1 MTATVL
7 LIWIISLLLL
17 GILIFL
23 PNFGLLARW
32 RAYRINRQREQVED
46 SLKHLLNREQS
57 GRHASPES
65 LAGGLQ
71 LSMPAALR
79 LIDRMETQGLLQSR
93 PDGMHLTPQG
103 ERWALQVVR
112 AHRLWERY
120 LAYEARLP
128 LEKIHREAHHREHH
142 MSVQQVDELDAQLGY
157 PQNDPHGDPIPNRD
171 GVFSEDPSKSLTDW
185 PLDTPGK
192 IVQLEDEPPVVY
204 AQILAEG
211 LRLGQV
217 VRVLEASP
225 ERILLSDGESEFRL
239 APSVAANVF
248 LRAIPVSPASQP
260 GVIPLSELADG
271 RQGEVVDLDAAC
283 QGFTRRRLLDLGMT
297 PGAQLV
303 PEMRNFFG
311 DPRAYRIRGTLIALR
326 KEQAGQ
332 VWVRPVKEISD
343 E

>member
-1 MTATVL
+1 MTATGL
-7 LIWIISLLLL
+7 LIWIVLLLLL
-17 GILIFL
+17 GLLIFL
-23 PNFGLLARW
+23 PSFGMLARW

-46 SLKHLLNREQS
+46 ALKQLLNREQA
-57 GRHASPES
+57 GRHASTES

-71 LSMPAALR
+71 LSLPAALR
-79 LIDRMETQGLLQSR
+79 LVDRMETQGLLQSR
-93 PDGMHLTPQG
+93 TDGLHLTPQG

-128 LEKIHREAHHREHH
+128 LEKIHSEAHRREHH
-142 MSVQQVDELDAQLGY
+142 MSVQQVDDLDAQLGY

-171 GVFSEDPSKSLTDW
+171 GVLSEEPGKSLMDW
-185 PLDTPGK
+185 PADTPGK
-192 IVQLEDEPPVVY
+192 IVHLEDEPPVAY

-217 VRVLEASP
+217 VRVLEAAP
-225 ERILLSDGESEFRL
+225 ERILLSDGENEFRL

-248 LRAIPVSPASQP
+248 LTAIPVSPTSQP

-271 RQGEVVDLDAAC
+271 SQGEVVALDEAC

-297 PGAQLV
+297 PGAKLV

-332 VWVRPVKEISD
+332 VWVRPVTE
-343 E
+343 

>member
-1 MTATVL
+1 MTAAGFV
-7 LIWIISLLLL
+7 IWIVVLLLL
-17 GILIFL
+17 GVLFLL

-46 SLKHLLNREQS
+46 ALKHLLNRELA

-71 LSMPAALR
+71 LTLPAVLR
-79 LIDRMETQGLLQSR
+79 LVKQMEAQGLLQSR
-93 PDGMHLTPQG
+93 PDGLHLTPQG

-128 LEKIHREAHHREHH
+128 LEKVHREAHRREHR
-142 MSVQQVDELDAQLGY
+142 MTVQQIDDLDAQLGY
-157 PQNDPHGDPIPNRD
+157 PQSDPHGDPIPSRD
-171 GVFSEDPSKSLTDW
+171 GLLAQDSGESLTDW
-185 PLDTPGK
+185 PVDKPGK
-192 IVQLEDEPPVVY
+192 IVHLEDEPPVAY

-217 VRVLEASP
+217 VRVLESHA
-225 ERILLSDGESEFRL
+225 ERILLSDGENEYRL

-248 LRAIPVSPASQP
+248 VVPMPTSPASQP
-260 GVIPLSELADG
+260 GVVPLSDLADG
-271 RQGEVVDLDAAC
+271 RQGEVVALDEAC

-326 KEQAGQ
+326 KEQAEQ
-332 VWVRPVKEISD
+332 VWVRPLAD
-343 E
+343 

>member
-1 MTATVL
+1 MTATGL
-7 LIWIISLLLL
+7 LIWIILLLLL
-17 GILIFL
+17 GLLIFL
-23 PNFGLLARW
+23 PSFGMLARW

-46 SLKHLLNREQS
+46 ALKHLLNREQS

-65 LAGGLQ
+65 IAGGLQ
-71 LSMPAALR
+71 LSLAAALR
-79 LIDRMETQGLLQSR
+79 LVDRMETQELLQSR
-93 PDGMHLTPQG
+93 PDGLHLTPQG

-128 LEKIHREAHHREHH
+128 LEKVHGEAHRHEHH
-142 MSVQQVDELDAQLGY
+142 MTVQQVDDLDARLGY
-157 PQNDPHGDPIPNRD
+157 PRNDPHGDPIPSRD
-171 GVFSEDPSKSLTDW
+171 GVLAKESGKSLTDW
-185 PLDTPGK
+185 PVDTPGK
-192 IVQLEDEPPVVY
+192 IVHLEDEPPVAY

-211 LRLGQV
+211 LRLSQV
-217 VRVLEASP
+217 VRVLETSP
-225 ERILLSDGESEFRL
+225 ERILLSDGESEYRL

-248 LRAIPVSPASQP
+248 VVPIPTSPTSQP

-271 RQGEVVDLDAAC
+271 RQGEVVALDEAC

-332 VWVRPVKEISD
+332 VWVRPLVD
-343 E
+343 

>member
-1 MTATVL
+1 MTAASL
-7 LIWIISLLLL
+7 LIWVILLVLL
-17 GILIFL
+17 GVLIFL

-32 RAYRINRQREQVED
+32 RAYRVDRQREQVED
-46 SLKHLLNREQS
+46 ALKHLLNREQS

-71 LSMPAALR
+71 LTASAALR
-79 LIDRMETQGLLQSR
+79 LVKQMETQGLLQSR
-93 PDGMHLTPQG
+93 PDGLHLTPQG

-128 LEKIHREAHHREHH
+128 LEKVHSEAHRREHH
-142 MSVQQVDELDAQLGY
+142 LTVQQVDDLDAQLGY
-157 PQNDPHGDPIPNRD
+157 PQNDPHGDPIPSRD
-171 GVFSEDPSKSLTDW
+171 GVLPEDSGESLTDW
-185 PLDTPGK
+185 PVDKPGK
-192 IVQLEDEPPVVY
+192 IVHLEDEPPVAY

-217 VRVLEASP
+217 VRVLEATV
-225 ERILLSDGESEFRL
+225 ERILLSDGENEYRL

-248 LRAIPVSPASQP
+248 VAPMPASPASQP
-260 GVIPLSELADG
+260 GVIPLSELEDG
-271 RQGEVVDLDAAC
+271 RQGEVVALDEAC

-297 PGAQLV
+297 PGTHLV

-332 VWVRPVKEISD
+332 VWVRPLPD
-343 E
+343 

>member
-1 MTATVL
+1 MTATGFMV
-7 LIWIISLLLL
+7 WILFLLLL
-17 GILIFL
+17 GAFIFL
-23 PNFGLLARW
+23 PKGGMRARW
-32 RAYRINRQREQVED
+32 RGYRINRQREQVED
-46 SLKHLLNREQS
+46 ALKHLLNREQS

-71 LSMPAALR
+71 LSPAAVLR
-79 LIDRMETQGLLQSR
+79 LVKRMEIQGLLQSR
-93 PDGMHLTPQG
+93 PDGLHLTPQG

-112 AHRLWERY
+112 AHRLWEGY

-128 LEKIHREAHHREHH
+128 LEKIHGEAHRREHH
-142 MSVQQVDELDAQLGY
+142 LTVQQVDELDARLGY

-171 GVFSEDPSKSLTDW
+171 GVLAEEPGKSLTDW
-185 PLDTPGK
+185 PMDTPGK
-192 IVQLEDEPPVVY
+192 IVHLEDEPPVAY

-217 VRVLEASP
+217 VRVLEAAP

-248 LRAIPVSPASQP
+248 VAAIPASPASQP

-271 RQGEVVDLDAAC
+271 SQGEVVALDEAC

-297 PGAQLV
+297 PGAHLV

-332 VWVRPVKEISD
+332 VWVRPLVD
-343 E
+343 